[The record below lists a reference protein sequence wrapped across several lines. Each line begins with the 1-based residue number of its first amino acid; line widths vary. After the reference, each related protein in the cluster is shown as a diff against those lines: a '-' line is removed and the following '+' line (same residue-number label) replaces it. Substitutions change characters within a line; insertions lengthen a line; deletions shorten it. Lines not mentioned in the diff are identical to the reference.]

1 MLPQPLMQAT
11 MPIHPKAML
20 HRRVLVVDDEES
32 NRTFVE
38 RVLTLR
44 DFTVVTAADGDDA
57 LRIIEQ
63 QPPFDLFLLDVVM
76 PRMQGDELARQIR
89 QRDLDAK
96 ILYLTGYA
104 DKLFE
109 QRQTLWE
116 NEAFLEKPISLNGL
130 FEAVSLIIDG
140 KIDGLP
146 RTA

>member
-1 MLPQPLMQAT
+1 
-11 MPIHPKAML
+11 ML

-44 DFTVVTAADGDDA
+44 DYAVVTAADGDDA
-57 LRIIEQ
+57 LRVVEE

-76 PRMQGDELARQIR
+76 PRMQGDELARRIR
-89 QRDLDAK
+89 LTDPDAK

-109 QRQTLWE
+109 ERPVLWE

-130 FEAVSLIIDG
+130 LEAVSLIMDG